1 MILFKKLH
9 TFVFLC
15 VSMIIFSNNAMANTT
30 IQLWH
35 QMIYS
40 HREVLKK
47 VVDDFEAK
55 HPTIKVQVT
64 YRETEELRS
73 AFQSSSMGGSGPE
86 LIYGPSD
93 QVGPFATMNLIRPLD
108 NLIPIEEQKKFDP
121 LALVK
126 FNQKTYMIGNT
137 VGNFLMLIY
146 NKKLVPNPPKTLEEL
161 IKIGQSLTKDF
172 NGDGKIDQFG
182 FAFNFTEP
190 FFFVPWIDGFG
201 DHFMTEK
208 NQPNLNSK
216 AMISAFGL
224 MRDFRDKYKII
235 PKECDYE
242 MANSLFKEGKAGM
255 IINGDWSW
263 GDYKSAKIDFGIA
276 RFPLINSTNLWPAPL
291 VGTTGYSVNA
301 NIEDPLKLKD
311 TLELLNF
318 LTSKETQ
325 LIFTKEVSTYPSRF
339 EARLDPLVINNDILK
354 EASKIMEVGKPMPVV
369 PEVRAVWDS
378 LRGQYQSVLA
388 GSATPE
394 QAAQKAQE
402 EALKQIQSM
411 NEELTPGPTLYLVWL
426 LFAAILGFLLFYI
439 ATRIKKFLKDFKGA
453 NKFPYLMMAPAFI
466 SIFSVIIYPFFYN
479 LALSFSNFSLKTFNN
494 WTLIGL
500 HHYQSVIVDPK
511 FYEVFLKTIIWTIS
525 NVFFHVSIGVLLA
538 VIIEQV
544 MPKKNLWR
552 TLLIIP
558 WAVPQYITALTWR
571 GMFNQEY
578 GPINIFLQ
586 EYLKLSP
593 IQWLSQPWT
602 TFSACVITNV
612 WLGFPFMMIVA
623 LGGLQSISPD
633 LYESAKMDGANAWQ
647 RFKHITWP
655 MLQPVIRPA
664 ALLGAIWT
672 FNTLNVIWLVS
683 NSGEPADQTHILV
696 SYVYKAAFNL
706 YRYGYAA
713 ALSMIIFIILIVMS
727 LVVNKINK
735 ESKESNS

>member
-1 MILFKKLH
+1 MKKWIILISL
-9 TFVFLC
+9 FLIG
-15 VSMIIFSNNAMANTT
+15 SQNIGAKTT

-47 VVDDFEAK
+47 IVDDFEAK
-55 HPTIKVQVT
+55 NPDIKIQVT

-108 NLIPIEEQKKFDP
+108 DLISKEELDKFDP

-126 FNQKTYMIGNT
+126 FNGHLYMMGNT

-146 NKKLVPNPPKTLEEL
+146 NKKLVPVPPQTLEEF
-161 IKIGQSLTKDF
+161 IKIAQENTKDL
-172 NGDGKIDQFG
+172 NGDGKIDRFG

-190 FFFVPWIDGFG
+190 FFFVPWVDGFG
-201 DHFMTEK
+201 EHFL
-208 NQPNLNSK
+208 NDQNLPNLNSK
-216 AMISAFGL
+216 AMISAFEL
-224 MRDFRDKYKII
+224 MRDFRDKYKIL

-242 MANSLFKEGKAGM
+242 MANSLFKEGKAAM

-263 GDYKSAKIDFGIA
+263 GDYKDAKVDFGIA
-276 RFPLINSTNLWPAPL
+276 RFPMINSTKLWPAPL
-291 VGTTGYSVNA
+291 VGTAGYSLNA
-301 NIEDPLKLKD
+301 NINDPEKLKVTLKL
-311 TLELLNF
+311 LAF
-318 LTSKETQ
+318 LTSEESQ
-325 LIFTKEVSTYPSRF
+325 LRFTKDVSTYPSRF
-339 EARLDPLVINNDILK
+339 SARENKLVTENVILK
-354 EASKIMEVGKPMPVV
+354 SAADIMSVGKPMPVV

-388 GSATPE
+388 GTATPE
-394 QAAQKAQE
+394 AAAAKAQE
-402 EALKQIQSM
+402 ESLKQIERM
-411 NEELTPGPTLYLVWL
+411 NEELKPDLSLYLVIL
-426 LFAAILGFLLFYI
+426 LFVSIFGFIVYKLFKEFKI
-439 ATRIKKFLKDFKGA
+439 FINDFRTN
-453 NKFPYLMMAPAFI
+453 NKFPYLMMFPAFI
-466 SIFSVIIYPFFYN
+466 SIFSVIVYPFFYN

-494 WTLIGL
+494 WSLIGV
-500 HHYQSVIVDPK
+500 HHYLSVIVDPK
-511 FYEVFLKTIIWTIS
+511 FYEIFLKTIIWTFS
-525 NVFFHVSIGVLLA
+525 NVFFHVTIGVLLA

-586 EYLKLSP
+586 QYLKLSP
-593 IQWLSQPWT
+593 VQWLSQPWT
-602 TFSACVITNV
+602 TFSACVLTNV

-633 LYESAKMDGANAWQ
+633 LYESAKIDGANSWQ

-664 ALLGAIWT
+664 ALLGCIWT

-713 ALSMIIFIILIVMS
+713 ALSMIIFVILIGMS
-727 LVVNKINK
+727 LSVNYINNKK
-735 ESKESNS
+735 EKKS

>member
-1 MILFKKLH
+1 MKFLFLIL
-9 TFVFLC
+9 VF
-15 VSMIIFSNNAMANTT
+15 FSCLQNSEAKTT

-40 HREVLKK
+40 HREVLQKL
-47 VVDDFEAK
+47 VNEFEK
-55 HPTIKVQVT
+55 ENPEIKVQVT

-73 AFQSSSMGGSGPE
+73 AFQSASMAGSGPE

-93 QVGPFATMNLIRPLD
+93 QVGPFATMKLIRPLD
-108 NLIPIEEQKKFDP
+108 NLFPQEELKKFDP
-121 LALVK
+121 LSIVK
-126 FNQKTYMIGNT
+126 FENQTFMIGNT
-137 VGNFLMLIY
+137 VGNFLMLLY
-146 NKKLVPNPPKTLEEL
+146 NKKLVPTPPKDLNEF
-161 IKIGQSLTKDF
+161 IKVSKNLTRDF

-190 FFFVPWIDGFG
+190 FFFVPWVDGYG
-201 DHFMTEK
+201 EHFLD
-208 NQPNLNSK
+208 NQNKPNLNSP
-216 AMISAFGL
+216 AMIRAFEL

-242 MANSLFKEGKAGM
+242 MANSLLKEGKAAM

-263 GDYKSAKIDFGIA
+263 GDYKTAGVDFGIA
-276 RFPLINSTNLWPAPL
+276 RFPLINETNKWPAPL
-291 VGTTGYSVNA
+291 VGTAGYSINSSIQ
-301 NIEDPLKLKD
+301 NKDKLDAATKLVQYL
-311 TLELLNF
+311 TTTKAQLL
-318 LTSKETQ
+318 
-325 LIFTKEVSTYPSRF
+325 FTKEVSTYPSRF
-339 EARLDPLVINNDILK
+339 EARKDPLVTNNEILK
-354 EASKIMEVGKPMPVV
+354 SAADIMSVGKPMPVV

-388 GSATPE
+388 GTATPK
-394 QAAQKAQE
+394 AAALEAQVE
-402 EALKQIQSM
+402 SEKQISRM
-411 NEELTPGPTLYLVWL
+411 NEELKPDASLSVVLFILVAFICWMV
-426 LFAAILGFLLFYI
+426 YR
-439 ATRIKKFLKDFKGA
+439 TIKKSKGLFLEIKES
-453 NKFPYLMMAPAFI
+453 NKFPYLMMLPAFI

-479 LALSFSNFSLKTFNN
+479 VALSVSNFSLKTFNN
-494 WTLIGL
+494 WRLIGL
-500 HHYQSVIVDPK
+500 HHYVSVIEDPK
-511 FYEVFLKTIIWTIS
+511 FYEIFLKTIIWTVS
-525 NVFFHVSIGVLLA
+525 NVFFHVTIGVLLA

-544 MPKKNLWR
+544 MPKKNFWR

-578 GPINIFLQ
+578 GPINVFLQ

-593 IQWLSQPWT
+593 VQWLSQPWT

-623 LGGLQSISPD
+623 LGGLQSIPPD
-633 LYESAKMDGANAWQ
+633 LYESAKIDGANAWQ
-647 RFKHITWP
+647 RFRHITWP

-664 ALLGAIWT
+664 ALLGSIWT

-713 ALSMIIFIILIVMS
+713 ALSMIIFFILMGMTFA
-727 LVVNKINK
+727 VNVINNR
-735 ESKESNS
+735 SKEKTK

>member
-1 MILFKKLH
+1 MRHLLL
-9 TFVFLC
+9 TLMVLLA
-15 VSMIIFSNNAMANTT
+15 STQASASQTTT

-47 VVDDFEAK
+47 LVDEFERINPGTK
-55 HPTIKVQVT
+55 IQVT

-73 AFQSSSMGGSGPE
+73 AFQSASMAGSGPE

-108 NLIPIEEQKKFDP
+108 DVFSKQELSEFDP
-121 LALVK
+121 LAVVK
-126 FNQKTYMIGNT
+126 FNEKTFMLGNT

-146 NKKLVPNPPKTLEEL
+146 NKKLVPVPPKDLNEF
-161 IKIGQSLTKDF
+161 IKIAQNLTKDF

-182 FAFNFTEP
+182 LAFNFTEP
-190 FFFVPWIDGFG
+190 FFLAPWVDGFG
-201 DHFMTEK
+201 EHFLTEK
-208 NQPNLNSK
+208 NLPNLNSK
-216 AMISAFGL
+216 AMIGAFSL

-242 MANSLFKEGKAGM
+242 MANSLFKEGKAAM

-276 RFPLINSTNLWPAPL
+276 RLPLINQTNKWPAPL
-291 VGTTGYSVNA
+291 VGTAGYSLNS
-301 NIEDPLKLKD
+301 NISNPKKLDIAIK
-311 TLELLNF
+311 LVKF
-318 LTSKETQ
+318 LTTTEAQ
-325 LIFTKEVSTYPSRF
+325 LLFTKEVSTYPSRYN
-339 EARLDPLVINNDILK
+339 ARKNSVVTNNEILK
-354 EASKIMEVGKPMPVV
+354 SAADIMAVGKPMPVV

-388 GSATPE
+388 GTITPE
-394 QAAQKAQE
+394 AAALKAQN
-402 EALKQIQSM
+402 EAEKQIERM
-411 NEELTPGPTLYLVWL
+411 NEVLEPNASLYVVALLLLLLIGWLAYKIVPSTKNFIAELKE
-426 LFAAILGFLLFYI
+426 A
-439 ATRIKKFLKDFKGA
+439 K
-453 NKFPYLMMAPAFI
+453 KFPYLMMLPAFI
-466 SIFSVIIYPFFYN
+466 SIFAVIIYPFFYN
-479 LALSFSNFSLKTFNN
+479 LALSVSNFSLKTFNG
-494 WTLIGL
+494 WKLIGL
-500 HHYQSVIVDPK
+500 HHYWSVIIDPK
-511 FYEVFLKTIIWTIS
+511 FYEIFLKTILWTLS
-525 NVFFHVSIGVLLA
+525 NVFFHVTIGVLLA

-602 TFSACVITNV
+602 TFSACVVTNV

-623 LGGLQSISPD
+623 LGGLQSIPPD
-633 LYESAKMDGANAWQ
+633 LYESAKIDGANSWQ
-647 RFKHITWP
+647 RFRLITWP

-664 ALLGAIWT
+664 ALLGCIWT

-713 ALSMIIFIILIVMS
+713 ALSMIIFIILIGMT
-727 LVVNKINK
+727 LAVNYINSN
-735 ESKESNS
+735 SKEKTK